1 MIGARL
7 LQTMNRTFTWS
18 HSELLSLRSSSLQS
32 ASFHSSSDS
41 SIPYPY
47 SFFSKTM
54 IPPHLSLTSRNRAA
68 VILRRRQL
76 EDEEIQKQERLE
88 WKQKLAQRSQK
99 LQQDPAYR
107 WKMEL
112 LAQQKL
118 EDAPEVAFR
127 QLFDYKLIPIFGPWS
142 LPFIRVHKRFWE
154 WEKGAKEQLKEL
166 RESER
171 IELARRCNGGSLYP
185 GE

>member
-1 MIGARL
+1 M
-7 LQTMNRTFTWS
+7 TV
-18 HSELLSLRSSSLQS
+18 
-32 ASFHSSSDS
+32 
-41 SIPYPY
+41 
-47 SFFSKTM
+47 
-54 IPPHLSLTSRNRAA
+54 
-68 VILRRRQL
+68 VILRQRQL
-76 EDEEIQKQERLE
+76 EEIQEQERLEWKQERLEWKQERLE
-88 WKQKLAQRSQK
+88 WKQKLAQRSQR

-107 WKMEL
+107 GRMEL

-118 EDAPEVAFR
+118 EDAREAAFR

-171 IELARRCNGGSLYP
+171 MELARQSNGGSLYP

>member
-1 MIGARL
+1 M
-7 LQTMNRTFTWS
+7 
-18 HSELLSLRSSSLQS
+18 LSTS
-32 ASFHSSSDS
+32 AS
-41 SIPYPY
+41 
-47 SFFSKTM
+47 T
-54 IPPHLSLTSRNRAA
+54 TA
-68 VILRRRQL
+68 VLLRQRQL
-76 EDEEIQKQERLE
+76 EDIQKQERLEWKQEQLE
-88 WKQKLAQRSQK
+88 WKQKLAQRSQR

-107 WKMEL
+107 GKMEL

-118 EDAPEVAFR
+118 EDAREAAFQ

-142 LPFIRVHKRFWE
+142 LPFLRVHKRFWE

-171 IELARRCNGGSLYP
+171 MELARRSDGGSLCP